1 VIKDYY
7 ELAKPGLVYGNVI
20 PLIGGFAAGA
30 QAAHAGSFSL
40 IFPPL
45 VAAIIGLAF
54 VMGSGCVFNNYIDRD
69 IDAKMERTK
78 DRALAAQRISGASA
92 LLYGVALG
100 IAGFAALF
108 AWTNFLTAAVAGI
121 GFFFYVVVYSL
132 WFKRRTRYAVLVG
145 AVAGAV
151 PPVVGYVAMA
161 NRIDAGAWLLFAML
175 FIWQLPHFFAIA
187 IRRADDYAAAGV
199 PVVSIREGLRP
210 MQVKMTILI
219 LLYIIVAVLFGLAG
233 YAGFA
238 YLAVV
243 LLFGAVWLALGV
255 QGFWVE
261 DALAWSR
268 GMFIMS
274 LIVLTATF
282 VTMAL
287 TAVI

>member
-1 VIKDYY
+1 
-7 ELAKPGLVYGNVI
+7 
-20 PLIGGFAAGA
+20 
-30 QAAHAGSFSL
+30 
-40 IFPPL
+40 
-45 VAAIIGLAF
+45 
-54 VMGSGCVFNNYIDRD
+54 
-69 IDAKMERTK
+69 MERTK

>member
-1 VIKDYY
+1 
-7 ELAKPGLVYGNVI
+7 
-20 PLIGGFAAGA
+20 
-30 QAAHAGSFSL
+30 
-40 IFPPL
+40 
-45 VAAIIGLAF
+45 
-54 VMGSGCVFNNYIDRD
+54 
-69 IDAKMERTK
+69 
-78 DRALAAQRISGASA
+78 
-92 LLYGVALG
+92 
-100 IAGFAALF
+100 
-108 AWTNFLTAAVAGI
+108 
-121 GFFFYVVVYSL
+121 
-132 WFKRRTRYAVLVG
+132 
-145 AVAGAV
+145 
-151 PPVVGYVAMA
+151 
-161 NRIDAGAWLLFAML
+161 
-175 FIWQLPHFFAIA
+175 
-187 IRRADDYAAAGV
+187 
-199 PVVSIREGLRP
+199 